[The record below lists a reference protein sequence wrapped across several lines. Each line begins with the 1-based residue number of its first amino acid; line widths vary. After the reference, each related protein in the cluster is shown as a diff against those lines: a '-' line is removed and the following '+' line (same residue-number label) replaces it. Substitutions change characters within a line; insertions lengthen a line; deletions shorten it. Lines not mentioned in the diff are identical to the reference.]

1 MTPRQFSDLVVFT
14 RVVEE
19 RSFTAAARRLGVTQS
34 AVSQIV
40 KRLEGELGIR
50 LLSRSTRSLAPT
62 AAGERL
68 LDTLAPVIAEIE
80 AELEDLER
88 LREEPGGRL
97 RVTCGKHAA
106 DTLVWP
112 AFSRLIATHPEID
125 GELSVENGYVDI
137 VAERFDIGIRLREDL
152 ETDMIAVP
160 VGPPLR
166 AVVAAAP
173 GYLETCAPPRSPRDL
188 SAHRCIGYRN
198 AGGTLS
204 PWSFEKDGRAE
215 VVKVSPSLVVND
227 GDALVGAA
235 RAGMGLAYM
244 LEDLAVPALTDGDL
258 VEVLADWC
266 PRFPGYHAFY
276 SSRRQPTR
284 AFTLFLEC
292 LRQVAAERRDGQD
305 AGRGGAT
312 AR

>member
-1 MTPRQFSDLVVFT
+1 MEPRKFSDLVIFN
-14 RVVEE
+14 RVAELG
-19 RSFTAAARRLGVTQS
+19 SFTAAARSLGVTQS
-34 AVSQIV
+34 AVSQTV
-40 KRLEGELGIR
+40 KRLESELGLR

-68 LDTLAPVIAEIE
+68 LDTLAPVIAELDAEIE
-80 AELEDLER
+80 ELGR
-88 LREEPGGRL
+88 LREQPGGRL

-112 AFSRLIATHPEID
+112 AFARLIAAHPEID
-125 GELSVENGYVDI
+125 GELSVENRHVDI

-152 ETDMIAVP
+152 EMDMVAVP

-166 AVVAAAP
+166 AVVVGAAR
-173 GYLETCAPPRSPRDL
+173 YLDSCDPPRRPREL
-188 SAHRCIGYRN
+188 SAHRCIGFRN

-215 VVKVSPSLVVND
+215 TVKVAPSVIVND

-235 RAGMGLAYM
+235 CAGMGLAYM
-244 LEDLAVPALTDGDL
+244 LEDLAAPALKDGGL

-284 AFTLFLEC
+284 AFSLFLES
-292 LRQVAAERRDGQD
+292 LRQC
-305 AGRGGAT
+305 GR
-312 AR
+312 

>member
-1 MTPRQFSDLVVFT
+1 MEPRKFSDLVIFN
-14 RVVEE
+14 RVAELG
-19 RSFTAAARRLGVTQS
+19 SFTAAARSLGVTQS
-34 AVSQIV
+34 AVSQTV
-40 KRLEGELGIR
+40 KRLEGELGLR

-68 LDTLAPVIAEIE
+68 LDTLAPVIAELD
-80 AELEDLER
+80 AEMEELGR
-88 LREEPGGRL
+88 LREQPGGRL

-112 AFSRLIATHPEID
+112 AFARLIAAHPEID
-125 GELSVENGYVDI
+125 GELSVENRHVDI

-152 ETDMIAVP
+152 EMDMVAVP

-166 AVVAAAP
+166 AVVVGAAR
-173 GYLETCAPPRSPRDL
+173 YLDTCDPPRRPREL
-188 SAHRCIGYRN
+188 SAHRCIGFRN

-215 VVKVSPSLVVND
+215 TVKVAPSVIVND
-227 GDALVGAA
+227 GDTLVGAA
-235 RAGMGLAYM
+235 CAGLGLAYM
-244 LEDLAVPALTDGDL
+244 LEDLAAPALKDGGL

-284 AFTLFLEC
+284 AFSLFLES
-292 LRQVAAERRDGQD
+292 LRQ
-305 AGRGGAT
+305 GAD
-312 AR
+312 RES

>member
-1 MTPRQFSDLVVFT
+1 MEPRKFSDLAIFN
-14 RVVEE
+14 RVAELG
-19 RSFTAAARRLGVTQS
+19 SFTAAARSLGVTQS
-34 AVSQIV
+34 AVSQTV
-40 KRLEGELGIR
+40 KRLEGELGLR

-68 LDTLAPVIAEIE
+68 LDTLAPVIAELDAEIE
-80 AELEDLER
+80 ELGR
-88 LREEPGGRL
+88 LREQPGGRL

-112 AFSRLIATHPEID
+112 AFARLIAAHPEID
-125 GELSVENGYVDI
+125 GELSVENRHVDI

-152 ETDMIAVP
+152 EMDMVAVP
-160 VGPPLR
+160 VGPSLR
-166 AVVAAAP
+166 AVVVGAAR
-173 GYLETCAPPRSPRDL
+173 YLDTCDPPRRPREL
-188 SAHRCIGYRN
+188 SAHRCIGFRN

-215 VVKVSPSLVVND
+215 TVKVAPSVIVND

-235 RAGMGLAYM
+235 CAGMGLAYM
-244 LEDLAVPALTDGDL
+244 LEDLAAPALKDGGL

-284 AFTLFLEC
+284 AFSLFLES
-292 LRQVAAERRDGQD
+292 LRQ
-305 AGRGGAT
+305 GAD
-312 AR
+312 RES